1 MTEEAK
7 IASDAHERLLFNLS
21 VVHFLLPAILFNT
34 EILWLIVGLP
44 MLIST
49 GFVISIMRRAGQR
62 QQAELIAAHWLLA
75 WRRSRYLLLS
85 YLLSLLLFSVGWLFL
100 MLQPDQV
107 MRGIQLAVVGWFSLL
122 PISLTIVLLLI
133 LETASLAQ
141 ARQGEMPK
149 QISWW
154 FKA

>member
-1 MTEEAK
+1 MTEDAK
-7 IASDAHERLLFNLS
+7 KASDAHERLLFNLS

-49 GFVISIMRRAGQR
+49 SVVISIMRRAGKREQSD
-62 QQAELIAAHWLLA
+62 LIYAHWLLA
-75 WRRSRYLLLS
+75 WRRGRYLLLS
-85 YLLSLLLFSVGWLFL
+85 YLISLALFGLGWFFLLL
-100 MLQPDQV
+100 QADQV
-107 MRGIQLAVVGWFSLL
+107 MRDIQLAVVGWFSLL
-122 PISLTIVLLLI
+122 PISLTIIILII

>member
-34 EILWLIVGLP
+34 ENLWLIVGAP

-49 GFVISIMRRAGQR
+49 AFVLSIMRRAGRR
-62 QQAELIAAHWLLA
+62 QQPDLIYAHWLLA

-85 YLLSLLLFSVGWLFL
+85 YLVALLLFFSGWLFL
-100 MLQPDQV
+100 LLQPDEV
-107 MRGIQLAVVGWFSLL
+107 MRGIQLAVLGWFSLL
-122 PISLTIVLLLI
+122 PISLTLVLLLI

-141 ARQGEMPK
+141 SRQGIMPK
-149 QISWW
+149 QITWW

>member
-1 MTEEAK
+1 MTEDAK
-7 IASDAHERLLFNLS
+7 KASDAHERLLFNLS

-49 GFVISIMRRAGQR
+49 GFVLSIMRHASKGKQSD
-62 QQAELIAAHWLLA
+62 LIYTHWLLA
-75 WRRSRYLLLS
+75 WRRGRYLLLS
-85 YLLSLLLFSVGWLFL
+85 YVVSLGLFLLGWLFL
-100 MLQPDQV
+100 QLQADEV
-107 MRGIQLAVVGWFSLL
+107 MRGIQLAVFGWFSLL
-122 PISLTIVLLLI
+122 PISLTIVVLII

-141 ARQGEMPK
+141 ARQGKKPR
-149 QISWW
+149 QITWW